1 MIGAYI
7 LKRTKDKKPRKNKL
21 KCLSTTL
28 YFGVL
33 NKKKSIFS
41 KIECVK
47 HFKITKHS
55 KIECPLPMLLHNQ
68 KRNGWIPCGYT
79 TT

>member
-1 MIGAYI
+1 MIDAYI
-7 LKRTKDKKPRKNKL
+7 LKRTNDKKPRKNKL

-41 KIECVK
+41 KIECPLKCPLLCVK

-55 KIECPLPMLLHNQ
+55 KIECPLPML
-68 KRNGWIPCGYT
+68 
-79 TT
+79 